1 MDEVA
6 EKVNRTAQGLKPLP
20 KRKALSQRYKRC
32 ATQKRLFPQPL
43 ELVAFPKMFG
53 MEFFSKA
60 AEVLEEVKLHE

>member
-1 MDEVA
+1 VDEVA
-6 EKVNRTAQGLKPLP
+6 EKVNSDCSGAQ
-20 KRKALSQRYKRC
+20 ALTEKKGFIAAYKRC